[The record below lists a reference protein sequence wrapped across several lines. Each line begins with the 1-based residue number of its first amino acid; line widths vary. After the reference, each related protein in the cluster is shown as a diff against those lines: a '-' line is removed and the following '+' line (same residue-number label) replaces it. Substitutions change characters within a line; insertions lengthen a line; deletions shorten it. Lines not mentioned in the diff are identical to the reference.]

1 MWLGRRAEAARFDG
15 PGHSGR
21 WPALLCLVVIPA
33 LLHLPIWRY
42 SLATPFA
49 LVDDYGNW
57 FFTLVDDYGN
67 RHYLRAL
74 DSFAEFQ
81 TWLVAIFDLP
91 DGRYRPFWDLSNVVA
106 WALYGDNPW
115 AHHLSRWFFHIAT
128 AILFCAAFLRF
139 HDIRSPLPALRA
151 GALAHGV
158 RLVPPATF
166 LYVLLFTPN
175 LPAARLAPQEVHTV
189 FFLSFCTLAAALTLA
204 PSGAPTSKARR
215 GAYILLL
222 FGVLGLA
229 SCKET
234 NVAIV
239 LWIWL
244 AYHAYGVLARTVTN
258 PWRWHAAGAPLLLVL
273 LFTVY
278 HIQRAHSDIG
288 LGYGRH
294 SPDIVANANTI
305 LSGVSHWQTSCVIA
319 VGLAIL
325 LTVLVLATGSR
336 AARAIKTRTV
346 DNELLFI
353 LFLAGQI
360 ATAFVTLCLIWHV
373 TLRYWH
379 VLLPPLAVLLGF
391 ASKYLLAA
399 AARSEWLLRAA
410 VIGLSLLLVFFV
422 ACNYYNFAFQTIVQH
437 SYRHAERRLI
447 EAIDRLSAA
456 GEWIAIDHI
465 DTEPGNKLLRD
476 VPAFYR
482 IYRSH
487 DINVRAQRPADG
499 RPFHMVTLTPPLER
513 HADVTIIASQRNYS
527 VANGARRLAA
537 FLQGGPPFRRADGGV
552 HYGNTD
558 GLQLQWHIVHQAG
571 SSNQQQPSNQLK
583 PAPRSISK
591 NIDAGQSVSV
601 PAPMTGTGRYPIK
614 GPSKGESAHWNPIG
628 CRHRRLWNDFGAL
641 SNATVTG

>member
-244 AYHAYGVLARTVTN
+244 ASMRTAFWRGRSPTLGDGTPPARRCCWCSCLRFITYNARIPTS
-258 PWRWHAAGAPLLLVL
+258 ASAMAGTRP
-273 LFTVY
+273 
-278 HIQRAHSDIG
+278 
-288 LGYGRH
+288 
-294 SPDIVANANTI
+294 
-305 LSGVSHWQTSCVIA
+305 TSW
-319 VGLAIL
+319 
-325 LTVLVLATGSR
+325 S
-336 AARAIKTRTV
+336 TRTPYCQ
-346 DNELLFI
+346 
-353 LFLAGQI
+353 A
-360 ATAFVTLCLIWHV
+360 
-373 TLRYWH
+373 
-379 VLLPPLAVLLGF
+379 
-391 ASKYLLAA
+391 
-399 AARSEWLLRAA
+399 
-410 VIGLSLLLVFFV
+410 
-422 ACNYYNFAFQTIVQH
+422 
-437 SYRHAERRLI
+437 YRT
-447 EAIDRLSAA
+447 
-456 GEWIAIDHI
+456 G
-465 DTEPGNKLLRD
+465 K
-476 VPAFYR
+476 
-482 IYRSH
+482 
-487 DINVRAQRPADG
+487 RPA
-499 RPFHMVTLTPPLER
+499 
-513 HADVTIIASQRNYS
+513 S
-527 VANGARRLAA
+527 
-537 FLQGGPPFRRADGGV
+537 
-552 HYGNTD
+552 
-558 GLQLQWHIVHQAG
+558 
-571 SSNQQQPSNQLK
+571 
-583 PAPRSISK
+583 
-591 NIDAGQSVSV
+591 
-601 PAPMTGTGRYPIK
+601 
-614 GPSKGESAHWNPIG
+614 
-628 CRHRRLWNDFGAL
+628 
-641 SNATVTG
+641 